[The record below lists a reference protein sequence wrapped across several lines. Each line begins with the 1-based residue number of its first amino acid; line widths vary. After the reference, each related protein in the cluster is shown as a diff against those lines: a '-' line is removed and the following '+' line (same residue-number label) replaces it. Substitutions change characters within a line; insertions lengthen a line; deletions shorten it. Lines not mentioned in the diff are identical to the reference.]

1 MKKTI
6 SFLWLL
12 LPFLLIS
19 SIANAGT
26 DETNKKRVTLKRLKK
41 KIIVETR
48 APSDF
53 NLQVGDQNT
62 ALFITFYGQLY
73 NADITVTDANG
84 QHVVEQTQQNI
95 HDGQFLTIPQAD
107 NYPYHIEID
116 SPVMEISAD
125 IIQEEE

>member
-1 MKKTI
+1 M
-6 SFLWLL
+6 
-12 LPFLLIS
+12 PFLLIS